1 MNKRLRV
8 TGLLMLVLG
17 AGLGYWLAG
26 NLEGLFLK
34 GHGPDHTK
42 APPDD
47 KAPGPGQPLFYRH
60 PMNPAITSP
69 VPAKDSMGMDYVPVY
84 ADDQAATEPGT
95 VRIDPVT
102 VQNIGV
108 RTAMVTRTTLT
119 RNVRA
124 VGRVDYD
131 EERIVRL
138 HPKTAGWIEA
148 LHVDKTGQWVRKDT
162 DLLSIYSPQL
172 VAAQQEY
179 VLALQNQEILSNS
192 PFESIRRGADELLS
206 SSRKRLQLLDVPD
219 HQLHELTD
227 KQRII
232 KSLHIHAPTD
242 GIVIQ
247 IGAREGQYV
256 TPDTEI
262 FTLADVGKVWVY
274 ADVYEYELPWVRPG
288 DPAEIRL
295 IGVPGRVFSSQVEFI
310 YPYAERQTRTN
321 RIRMVLDNTEG
332 LLKPDMFADVTILT
346 QKQLEALTVPTEAII
361 RSGTR
366 NQVFVVRAPGKFEPR
381 PVQLGLDSEGRVAI
395 LDGLDEGEE
404 IVTSAQFLID
414 SESKLREAT
423 AKMLE
428 APAHHDMGAHHRD

>member
-1 MNKRLRV
+1 MNKRLWV

-47 KAPGPGQPLFYRH
+47 KAPGHGQPLFYRH

-84 ADDQAATEPGT
+84 ADDPTAPKPGT

-138 HPKTAGWIEA
+138 HPKTAGWIET

-179 VLALQNQEILSNS
+179 VIALQNQEILSNS
-192 PFESIRRGADELLS
+192 PFESIRRGADDLLA

-262 FTLADVGKVWVY
+262 FTLANIGKVWVY
-274 ADVYEYELPWVRPG
+274 ADVYEYELPWIRPG

-395 LDGLDEGEE
+395 LGGLDEGEE